1 MEIFEKTAKIN
12 SIFLAIILIAGA
24 FAAVYPSF
32 TIGIQAQSEY
42 QYEYGYDK
50 SNNNN
55 SYYSSE
61 YPPSS
66 EYPSTEYETDRYNT
80 AEYPPPSYDYSK
92 SDVESNQENDYYN
105 YPPTKEPIS
114 ADIVVPIDFDTIKEA
129 IDAANDG
136 DVIKVLPGT
145 YQEQITISKSLTI
158 LGSGAKSTIIEA
170 PDELDNGVNGG
181 PYIIEIINGATVSI
195 KGFTISGPETE
206 TCGTT
211 LVEGLIGIS
220 VQKDSTLKL
229 VSTVFE
235 DCTFEPVRVGAPF
248 YFPTGEQIGHATIT
262 NTFITD
268 YRAAGIVAFTS
279 GSTVTITKNNIIGIG
294 DAPGLPGHIG
304 IVLELGAKGLIKN
317 NKISNNL
324 CNDVVDN
331 CGPDRFTDVQS
342 FGILA
347 LDAGTGSV
355 ISNNHISNNDV
366 GIGII
371 GIGVLGS
378 NECCIINHNKFI
390 DNVFLGI
397 LLVDSKNTISN
408 TKILG
413 GDVGVGAIAFS
424 ANTTATLDQ
433 VKIVGAE
440 TPIQALSN
448 GNLTAAVNVLSPSF
462 FQP

>member
-1 MEIFEKTAKIN
+1 MSNKIVTRTITYA
-12 SIFLAIILIAGA
+12 IFLATILITGT
-24 FAAVYPSF
+24 FAAVMSPSYI
-32 TIGIQAQSEY
+32 IGVQAQADYGYYEENSYDSEY
-42 QYEYGYDK
+42 SVSDK
-50 SNNNN
+50 YNKN
-55 SYYSSE
+55 Y
-61 YPPSS
+61 YPPNK
-66 EYPSTEYETDRYNT
+66 D
-80 AEYPPPSYDYSK
+80 
-92 SDVESNQENDYYN
+92 
-105 YPPTKEPIS
+105 PPT
-114 ADIVVPIDFDTIKEA
+114 DIVVPINFPTIQEA
-129 IDAANDG
+129 IDAANEG

-145 YQEQITISKSLTI
+145 YTEQITISKSLTI

-170 PDELDNGVNGG
+170 PDVLDNGVNRG

-220 VQKDSTLKL
+220 VQEDSTLKL
-229 VSTVFE
+229 DSTVFE
-235 DCTFEPVRVGAPF
+235 DCTFEAVRVGAPF
-248 YFPTGEQIGHATIT
+248 YFPTGEQIGQATIT

-268 YRAAGIVAFTS
+268 YRGAGIVAFTS
-279 GSTVTITKNNIIGIG
+279 GSTVTITKNNIVGIG
-294 DAPGLPGHIG
+294 DAPALPGHIG

-355 ISNNHISNNDV
+355 ISNNYISNNDV

-378 NECCIINHNKFI
+378 NECCIINHNKLI
-390 DNVFLGI
+390 DNVFFGI

-413 GDVGVGAIAFS
+413 GDVGVGAIAS
-424 ANTTATLDQ
+424 IQDTVAILDG
-433 VKIVGAE
+433 VKIIGAE
-440 TPIQALSN
+440 IPIQTLS
-448 GNLTAAVNVLSPSF
+448 TAGFTASIKVISQHFLAP
-462 FQP
+462 